1 MKFSLALGLSA
12 VLALG
17 ACAPE
22 DPATALLRSNATM
35 DGYRAG
41 ADRLALLVRA
51 DRPVAADVVSACITP
66 YVTALRD
73 TALQEEASR
82 VASKRDPDLSP
93 RFQDVMR
100 TAEGEVEAKIWDC
113 GRVRGYRH
121 FELVAGSLRGFHDD
135 APRMSAREFVRR
147 VARDRAE
154 NQQLNV
160 GSPPAASTS
169 EASRWASLFTIRG
182 VMSPSSRLI
191 LPPPQ

>member
-1 MKFSLALGLSA
+1 MKLSLVFGLSA
-12 VLALG
+12 LLALG

-41 ADRLALLVRA
+41 ADRLALVVRA
-51 DRPVAADVVSACITP
+51 DRPVAADVVAACITP
-66 YVTALRD
+66 HVTALRD
-73 TALQEEASR
+73 TALHEEASR
-82 VASKRDPDLSP
+82 VASKRDPELSP

-100 TAEGEVEAKIWDC
+100 SAEGEVEGKIWEC
-113 GRVRGYRH
+113 GRARGYRH
-121 FELVAGSLRGFHDD
+121 FELAAGSLRGFYDD

-160 GSPPAASTS
+160 GTPSAATT